1 MLIDFVIS
9 DCSVRL
15 EAVNDM
21 VQTHLGYL
29 RRALGG

>member
-15 EAVNDM
+15 EAVSDM
-21 VQTHLGYL
+21 VQTHLGWL
-29 RRALGG
+29 SPGK